1 MLDFNRAVALF
12 LDAQASREAS
22 PRTQEAYAGDLFQ
35 FKRYLL
41 LYWSDPRAVRAGQA
55 APEGTASGPGPAG
68 GTRAPGGSGRQGH
81 GTGRTPASR
90 AAGPTAAR
98 FQQEFDAVDDGALSR
113 DDVFAAS
120 FDLHGVRRE
129 DIHGFVTY
137 LGRVRGNQAA
147 SRNRK
152 VSCIRSFF
160 RFLHRRGYLPENVA
174 DGLETARARK
184 ALPVYLNLEDG
195 DRLLQCITGPHRR
208 RDYAMCLLMLG
219 AGLRVSELV
228 ALDLSDI
235 VPGKDYLRV
244 KGKGQKER
252 DVPLPAALLEA
263 VMAYKAVRPPAAA
276 AGDRL
281 ALFLSS
287 RRRRITPRGV
297 QMAVK
302 RWVKDLALAGTDPG
316 QVTPHKLRHS
326 YATEIYQE
334 GGDLR
339 TLQALL
345 GHASISTT
353 QIYTHV
359 TDAQK
364 QRTVRLN
371 RFGRVRRRKDP
382 DPSPETGRD

>member
-22 PRTQEAYAGDLFQ
+22 PRTQEAYATDLFQ
-35 FKRYLL
+35 LKRYLL
-41 LYWSDPRAVRAGQA
+41 LYCLPPGGAPA
-55 APEGTASGPGPAG
+55 APGRSDEAPSASSASRSAPGRGRTASP
-68 GTRAPGGSGRQGH
+68 
-81 GTGRTPASR
+81 R

-98 FQQEFDAVDDGALSR
+98 FQQEFEAVDDASLSR
-113 DDVFAAS
+113 EDVFSAAL
-120 FDLHGVRRE
+120 DLRQVRRE
-129 DIHGFVTY
+129 DVHGFVTY

-152 VSCIRSFF
+152 VSCVRSFF

-174 DGLETARARK
+174 DGLETARTRK
-184 ALPVYLNLEDG
+184 APPVYLNLADG
-195 DRLLQCITGPHRR
+195 DRLLSCITGPHRL

-252 DVPLPAALLEA
+252 DVPLPAAILEA
-263 VMAYKAVRPPAAA
+263 VMAYKAARPPAATA
-276 AGDRL
+276 DDRL

-287 RRRRITPRGV
+287 RRKRITPRGI
-297 QMAVK
+297 QLCVK
-302 RWVKDLALAGTDPG
+302 RWVKDLALAGTDPEL
-316 QVTPHKLRHS
+316 VTPHKLRHS

-345 GHASISTT
+345 GHASIATT

-371 RFGRVRRRKDP
+371 RFARVRRRKDP
-382 DPSPETGRD
+382 DGRHPE